1 MTSVLAEAIWGSTP
15 DSLDYSMFRVVNNW
29 SGRSAALDAA
39 MVGCAKYLPVVF
51 ALALLALWLS
61 WRPRNQ
67 WAALLAGISAFVA
80 LGFGQLIGK
89 AIPRPRPYLGHTIH
103 QLIPPSLDTSFPSD
117 HATLGFAVGVMVW
130 RYNRRA
136 GAALLVL
143 AVVMALARVFVG
155 AHYPGDV
162 LGGAVLG
169 GVTSVALG
177 ILSDH
182 SPVGTVIERIFQL
195 LRRWRLAAPAWAS
208 RTDGL
213 NTDAPDWS

>member
-1 MTSVLAEAIWGSTP
+1 MTSVFAPATMDSAPG
-15 DSLDYSMFRVVNNW
+15 SLDYSIFRVVNGW
-29 SGRSAALDAA
+29 SGRSAALDVL

-51 ALALLALWLS
+51 ALALIALWLS
-61 WRPRNQ
+61 WRPRSQ
-67 WAALLAGISAFVA
+67 WAGLLAGISALVA

-89 AIPRPRPYLGHTIH
+89 AMPRPRPYLSHTVH

-143 AVVMALARVFVG
+143 AVILAFARVFVG
-155 AHYPGDV
+155 AHYPADV

-169 GVTSVALG
+169 GLTSVGLG
-177 ILSDH
+177 YLSDN
-182 SPVGTVIERIFQL
+182 SSVRIVLERVFQL
-195 LRRWRLAAPAWAS
+195 LRRWHLAAPLPTS
-208 RTDGL
+208 RTES
-213 NTDAPDWS
+213 A

>member
-1 MTSVLAEAIWGSTP
+1 MTNVFAEVIWAWASVP
-15 DSLDYSMFRVVNNW
+15 DSLDYSIFRVVNDW
-29 SGRSAALDAA
+29 SGRSAALDAL

-51 ALALLALWLS
+51 ALALIALWLS

-67 WAALLAGISAFVA
+67 LAALLAGVSAFVA
-80 LGFGQLIGK
+80 LGLGQLIGK
-89 AIPRPRPYLGHTIH
+89 AMPRSRPYVGHTIH

-143 AVVMALARVFVG
+143 AVVLAFARVFVG
-155 AHYPGDV
+155 AHYPADV

-169 GVTSVALG
+169 GATSVGLG
-177 ILSDH
+177 FLGDNPS
-182 SPVGTVIERIFQL
+182 VGRVLERVFEL
-195 LRRWRLAAPAWAS
+195 LRRWHLAAPTS
-208 RTDGL
+208 GSQT
-213 NTDAPDWS
+213 T

>member
-1 MTSVLAEAIWGSTP
+1 MTLAAIQSQIQ
-15 DSLDYSMFRVVNNW
+15 DSLDYSVFRAVNGW
-29 SGRSAALDAA
+29 AGKSAALDAL

-51 ALALLALWLS
+51 ALALIALWLS

-80 LGFGQLIGK
+80 LGLGQLIGK
-89 AIPRPRPYLGHTIH
+89 AMPRPRPYLSHTVH

-117 HATLGFAVGVMVW
+117 HATLGFAVAVLVW

-143 AVVMALARVFVG
+143 AVVLAFARVFVG
-155 AHYPGDV
+155 AHYPADV

-169 GVTSVALG
+169 GVMSATLGAL
-177 ILSDH
+177 SEK
-182 SPVGTVIERIFQL
+182 SPVRNVLERVFQL
-195 LRRWRLAAPAWAS
+195 LRRWHLAAPASESETRGSAQ
-208 RTDGL
+208 TGI
-213 NTDAPDWS
+213 

>member
-1 MTSVLAEAIWGSTP
+1 MTLAAIQSQIQ
-15 DSLDYSMFRVVNNW
+15 DSLDYSVFRAVNGW
-29 SGRSAALDAA
+29 AGKSAALDAL

-51 ALALLALWLS
+51 ALALIALWLS

-80 LGFGQLIGK
+80 LGLGQLIGK
-89 AIPRPRPYLGHTIH
+89 AMPRPRPYLSHTVH

-117 HATLGFAVGVMVW
+117 HATLGFAVAVLVW

-143 AVVMALARVFVG
+143 AVVLAFARVFVG
-155 AHYPGDV
+155 AHYPADV

-169 GVTSVALG
+169 GVMSATLGAL
-177 ILSDH
+177 SEK
-182 SPVGTVIERIFQL
+182 SPVRNVLERVFQL
-195 LRRWRLAAPAWAS
+195 LRRWHLAAPASESETRGSA
-208 RTDGL
+208 RTGI
-213 NTDAPDWS
+213 